1 MDYSR
6 QDLYMDL
13 LKKSPN
19 IHYIN
24 THKTNLLLKEM
35 KLYSIDNNDK
45 IPGDYKYP
53 LSTIPAAQNQ
63 KQTRSEVSAK
73 LLKLK
78 ID

>member
-1 MDYSR
+1 
-6 QDLYMDL
+6 
-13 LKKSPN
+13 
-19 IHYIN
+19 
-24 THKTNLLLKEM
+24 M